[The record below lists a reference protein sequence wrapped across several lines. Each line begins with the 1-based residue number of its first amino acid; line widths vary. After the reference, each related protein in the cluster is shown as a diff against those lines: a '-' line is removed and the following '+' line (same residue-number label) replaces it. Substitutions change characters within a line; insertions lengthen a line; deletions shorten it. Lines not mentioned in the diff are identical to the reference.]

1 MNAGRNFCARA
12 ASVIACKESLAFG
25 MEAMTYLAA
34 VLRDVDIGACRDKRL
49 EYVVSDLLFDILE
62 LVGRDVCLDR
72 VATKVRLVLL
82 EP

>member
-1 MNAGRNFCARA
+1 
-12 ASVIACKESLAFG
+12 
-25 MEAMTYLAA
+25 MEAMAYLAA
-34 VLRDVDIGACRDKRL
+34 VLRDVDVGTCRDKRL

-62 LVGRDVCLDR
+62 IVRRDDCLDR